1 MIEKEILKQIDNL
14 LDVTHDRI
22 EILNIKGYN
31 KEIKDKTNLNNL
43 TLFYLGI
50 QTIMKNYEKVLEI
63 EHFKQTEI

>member
-1 MIEKEILKQIDNL
+1 MTEKEILKQIDNL

-50 QTIMKNYEKVLEI
+50 QTIMKNYEKVLEVN
-63 EHFKQTEI
+63 HFKQTEI

>member
-1 MIEKEILKQIDNL
+1 MTEKEILKQIDNL